1 MNIDDRFHESS
12 SFVKQAE
19 SMLNQLLKDCFFD
32 PGYNMVVIR
41 IRQFAT
47 QARAADEEDT
57 SLHK

>member
-1 MNIDDRFHESS
+1 ML
-12 SFVKQAE
+12 KQ
-19 SMLNQLLKDCFFD
+19 SLKDYLLD
-32 PGYNMVVIR
+32 PVYNMVVIG